1 MRSYFETQF
10 LLFGFL
16 LVILSFVTLTGC
28 DSKNSKKS
36 SGNKSSASSG
46 KIKWVY
52 TDDVCTTVS
61 PFVSQTN
68 IDPNHY
74 AFSTSNKKKMGLT
87 LVPINPDGT
96 TNDKA
101 AYQHPSWR
109 KAGWLSKI
117 AFDKQ
122 GNVYVVP
129 TPRVNILENPLEK
142 QNTIYIVDGK
152 TGEMSTF
159 LALPM
164 PDTPHVQ
171 NPYGLVALTYS
182 CTNNIMYASSIAGS
196 TRNEEKGVIY
206 SIDVGAKKVI
216 DQLSGID
223 AMGIRVTAFTGERRL
238 YFGKIRAS
246 GIWSVGVNPNGTFAD
261 DPRFEVSLADAG
273 PRGDDIAREIKINQ
287 KGEMT
292 VYGVEFQYNLIAPTE
307 KQETLYTLIYDHQLK
322 KWQLQPFL

>member
-1 MRSYFETQF
+1 
-10 LLFGFL
+10 
-16 LVILSFVTLTGC
+16 
-28 DSKNSKKS
+28 
-36 SGNKSSASSG
+36 
-46 KIKWVY
+46 
-52 TDDVCTTVS
+52 
-61 PFVSQTN
+61 
-68 IDPNHY
+68 
-74 AFSTSNKKKMGLT
+74 
-87 LVPINPDGT
+87 
-96 TNDKA
+96 
-101 AYQHPSWR
+101 
-109 KAGWLSKI
+109 
-117 AFDKQ
+117 
-122 GNVYVVP
+122 
-129 TPRVNILENPLEK
+129 
-142 QNTIYIVDGK
+142 
-152 TGEMSTF
+152 
-159 LALPM
+159 
-164 PDTPHVQ
+164 
-171 NPYGLVALTYS
+171 
-182 CTNNIMYASSIAGS
+182 MYASSIAGS